1 MTKVILTEDHLE
13 DIADAIRAKLDVG
26 AQFKPSQMAAAIGQI
41 HGEPVLETKS
51 VTANGTY
58 TPSTG
63 KDGFSEVTVNVPN
76 SYGAADEGKVV
87 SNGELVA
94 QTARASEITA
104 NGTYDTTTNDEVTVN
119 VSGGGG
125 STNILSGTTDPTA
138 AQGSNGDVYLKYTDK
153 PQLPS
158 GYTAVAYIE
167 VGSTSGPKIDTGYNF
182 TANSEFEIKAQ
193 YTNNPNSNSWLFGAY
208 TSGKQT
214 NVGFTNNVIY
224 LQTGGHNV
232 SKSFNTNEHVYK
244 STQSAFIIDGITQTS
259 STPNWSNTT
268 TLTAKLFY
276 INDGS
281 YSNNCRV
288 YYCKIWDNGTL
299 VRNLV
304 PCVRDS
310 DDVVGL
316 YDLANDVF
324 YTNTGTGN
332 FTAGSDAT
340 DAITAAYVKV
350 SGAWQN
356 LIGSDISDIGGV
368 TA

>member
-1 MTKVILTEDHLE
+1 MKVLVTEGHLAN
-13 DIADAIRAKLDVG
+13 IADAIREKLGGSDTY
-26 AQFKPSQMAAAIGQI
+26 KPGDMAAAIESI
-41 HGEPVLETKS
+41 ETGGITPTGTIPITK
-51 VTANGTY
+51 NGTVN
-58 TPSTG
+58 
-63 KDGFSEVTVNVPN
+63 VTQYASANVNVPN
-76 SYGAADEGKVV
+76 SYTAEDEGKVV
-87 SNGELVA
+87 SSGALVA
-94 QTARASEITA
+94 QTSRSVTE
-104 NGTYDTTTNDEVTVN
+104 NGTYDTTENDEVVVN

-125 STNILSGTTDPTA
+125 GSSNILSGTDEPTS
-138 AQGSNGDVYLKYTDK
+138 AQGSNGDVYLKYTAK

-167 VGSTSGPKIDTGYNF
+167 VGSTGGPKIDTGYNF
-182 TANSEFEIKAQ
+182 AANSEFEIKAQ

-208 TSGKQT
+208 TSNKQT
-214 NVGFTNNVIY
+214 NVGFTNNTIY
-224 LQTGGHNV
+224 LQTGGRNV
-232 SKSFNTNEHVYK
+232 SKSFDTDAHVYK
-244 STQSAFIIDGITQTS
+244 STQSVFIIDGITQTS

-332 FTAGSDAT
+332 FTAGSDVT
-340 DAITAAYVKV
+340 DEITAAYVKV
-350 SGAWQN
+350 SGVWQD
-356 LIGSDISDIGGV
+356 LIGADISDVGGMS
-368 TA
+368 A